1 MYARNLLSSPAGHN
15 TTTHT
20 QTGNAFLIA
29 REQVTTAVDHTKP
42 DDFRKM
48 FRYNRLV
55 LHSFLESL
63 DKLPAQIVSKNVE
76 ASHKS
81 MKDIFTH
88 ILTVYDGW
96 LNHARKG
103 EVSGVPESELDEAFQ
118 SMEAMRRYMKHVE
131 AGVDTLLSEL
141 DDSMLASSIRVE
153 WMVREHSLA
162 DALMQIT
169 IEQAHHLGEII
180 ALLWQNDIEPPEMT
194 WIGMQESQKV

>member
-1 MYARNLLSSPAGHN
+1 M
-15 TTTHT
+15 
-20 QTGNAFLIA
+20 
-29 REQVTTAVDHTKP
+29 DCTKP

-55 LHSFLESL
+55 LHSFLETL
-63 DKLPAQIVSKNVE
+63 NKLPAEIVSKNVE
-76 ASHKS
+76 ASHES

-103 EVSGVPESELDEAFQ
+103 EASGVPDSELDEAFQ
-118 SMEAMRRYMKHVE
+118 SMEAMGRYMKHVE
-131 AGVDTLLSEL
+131 AGVDTLLLEL
-141 DDSMLASSIRVE
+141 DDSMLASSVRVE
-153 WMVREHSLA
+153 WMERKHSLA

-180 ALLWQNDIEPPEMT
+180 ALLWQHDIEPPEMT
-194 WIGMQESQKV
+194 WIGVQESQKV